1 MKKKHISKSLGKY
14 IRKEKARI
22 RRQALDFKE
31 ERELIDK
38 LYNKISHDNK
48 GDLQSSDP
56 DGN

>member
-1 MKKKHISKSLGKY
+1 MKRMSKSLGKY

-22 RRQALDFKE
+22 RRQALDVKE

-38 LYNKISHDNK
+38 LYNKLNHDNK

-56 DGN
+56 NGD